1 MSPKSPPLAFIKRLS
16 QGSILADGAMGT
28 MLHQSGVALDAC
40 FDELNVSDPD
50 RVLGVHR
57 AFIDAGSE
65 LIETNTFSANRYK
78 LAAHG
83 WQTEVD
89 AFNEAAVK
97 LARQSAEASK
107 DRTVY
112 VAGAIGPIGAR
123 LAPYGR
129 VQPEQAFDAFFEQC
143 AALAKGG
150 VDVFILE
157 TFTDLNEIT
166 EALKAARAAA
176 PNVPVIASMTFT
188 RDDRTV
194 LGDAPREVAN
204 ALAAMGADVI
214 GVNCSGGPSQL
225 ARIAQVMRTVEPDVP
240 ISAMPNAGFPETMAG
255 RVMYPATPDYFGD
268 YAIAFRDI
276 GVTVIGGCCGTTPDH
291 IRAMRKAL
299 DAPARGP
306 PMLVPPP
313 GLNGHHWAPASQ
325 QPTDT

>member
-16 QGSILADGAMGT
+16 QGALLADGAMGT
-28 MLHQSGVALDAC
+28 MLHQSGVQLDAC

-50 RVLGVHR
+50 RVLAVHR
-57 AFIDAGSE
+57 AFIEAGSE
-65 LIETNTFSANRYK
+65 LIETNTFSANHFK

-83 WQTEVD
+83 WQTEVA

-97 LARQSAEASK
+97 LARHAAEESQN
-107 DRTVY
+107 RTVY
-112 VAGAIGPIGAR
+112 VAGAVGPKGAR

-129 VQPEQAFDAFFEQC
+129 GQPEQGFDAFYEQI
-143 AALAKGG
+143 AGLAKVG

-204 ALAAMGADVI
+204 ALAAMGGDVI
-214 GVNCSGGPSQL
+214 GVKLSGG
-225 ARIAQVMRTVEPDVP
+225 AAVM
-240 ISAMPNAGFPETMAG
+240 
-255 RVMYPATPDYFGD
+255 
-268 YAIAFRDI
+268 
-276 GVTVIGGCCGTTPDH
+276 C
-291 IRAMRKAL
+291 
-299 DAPARGP
+299 
-306 PMLVPPP
+306 
-313 GLNGHHWAPASQ
+313 
-325 QPTDT
+325 